1 MSRPKHPPV
10 RTLPDRPD
18 LAQLKRQAKELL
30 KAFVADDA
38 AAVAEVNAH
47 YQRAD
52 AARFALHDA
61 QLVVA
66 RSFGYSSWPRL
77 KAYVDGV
84 TVSRLIDA
92 VRAGDLETV
101 RFMIDARPE
110 LVNLDAAANDE
121 HRALHHAVLRRQPE
135 MVRFLMQHGADP
147 RKGIYPHRDATSAL
161 TLATERGY
169 ADIVAIIRE
178 EEGRR
183 AASPFAAIA
192 EHESVE
198 LGAAFECGDEAAM
211 IAALEAHPALIHT
224 SDPNGRTALH
234 WAAAGLWERLTA
246 WLLGHDANPNARTT
260 AGETPLDV
268 VGDER
273 DASSVEA
280 IRLGT
285 RIAEMLLGRGGEHTA
300 RWAIST
306 GDVNWLKAR
315 HAEGALAHQPRL
327 VSHAVSS
334 GRPEILGLLL
344 ELGLDPDE
352 SGRVA
357 GLEEVVPTWGEPL
370 RECARAGR
378 FAMAEI
384 LLEHG
389 ANPNTNVYAASSALS
404 LAYSRQDDAM
414 IGLLERHGGKLTPV
428 FVGDLGLVSR
438 AAAMLADDA
447 AGRTPRGLTGPDS
460 SVAQDLLWS
469 AIGCPSPEIVRMALG
484 RIDWPR
490 DDLRWHGILE
500 NALYLRPQSDR
511 AAHMEAFRLAL
522 DRSDPNVPSKWGAT
536 LLHHIA
542 ASRGGLT
549 AADRVAFASIVLD
562 AGARLDVRDGLL
574 KSTPLGWACRWG
586 RLELVRLF
594 MDRGGTPVEADAESW
609 ATPKAWA
616 EKMKRRDVLEELR
629 KRESRPS

>member
-1 MSRPKHPPV
+1 MTRPKHPPV

-30 KAFVADDA
+30 RAFIAGDA

-66 RSFGYSSWPRL
+66 RSFGYASWPRL

-92 VRAGDLETV
+92 VRAGDLDTV
-101 RFMIDARPE
+101 RLMVEARPE
-110 LVNLDAAANDE
+110 LVDLDAAENDE

-161 TLATERGY
+161 TLASERGY
-169 ADIVAIIRE
+169 ADIVAIIRDE
-178 EEGRR
+178 ESRR
-183 AASPFAAIA
+183 ISSPFAVI
-192 EHESVE
+192 EEDKSVE
-198 LGAAFECGDEAAM
+198 LGAAFERGDEA
-211 IAALEAHPALIHT
+211 
-224 SDPNGRTALH
+224 
-234 WAAAGLWERLTA
+234 
-246 WLLGHDANPNARTT
+246 
-260 AGETPLDV
+260 
-268 VGDER
+268 
-273 DASSVEA
+273 
-280 IRLGT
+280 
-285 RIAEMLLGRGGEHTA
+285 
-300 RWAIST
+300 AIST
-306 GDVNWLKAR
+306 GDVKWLKAR
-315 HAEGALAHQPRL
+315 HAEGALANQPRL
-327 VSHAVSS
+327 LSHAVSS
-334 GRPEILGLLL
+334 SRPEILRLLL

-378 FAMAEI
+378 LTMAEI

-404 LAYSRQDDAM
+404 LAYSQQDEAM
-414 IGLLERHGGKLTPV
+414 ITLLERHGAKLTPV
-428 FVGDLGLVSR
+428 FVGDLGLVSK
-438 AAAMLADDA
+438 AAEMLADDA
-447 AGRTPRGLTGPDS
+447 AGRAPEGLTGPEA
-460 SVAQDLLWS
+460 SVAQDLLWG
-469 AIGCPSPEIVRMALG
+469 AIGCPSPEIVRLALE
-484 RIDWPR
+484 RIDWR
-490 DDLRWHGILE
+490 REDSRWHGILE

-511 AAHMEAFRLAL
+511 AAHMKAFRLAL
-522 DRSDPNVPSKWGAT
+522 DRSDPNVRSKWGAT

-549 AADRVAFASIVLD
+549 AADRVAFASVVLD

-586 RLELVRLF
+586 RIELVRLF
-594 MDRGGTPVEADAESW
+594 MDRGGTSVEADAESW
-609 ATPKAWA
+609 ATPRAWA
-616 EKMKRRDVLEELR
+616 EKMNRRDVLAELR
-629 KRESRPS
+629 KREPVSFNDGPREGSVH

>member
-1 MSRPKHPPV
+1 MTRPKHPPV

-183 AASPFAAIA
+183 ASSPFAAIA

-198 LGAAFECGDEAAM
+198 LGAAFERGDEAAM
-211 IAALEAHPALIHT
+211 IAALEGHPALIHT

-234 WAAAGLWERLTA
+234 CAAAGLWERLTA
-246 WLLGHDANPNARTT
+246 WLLGHDADPNARTT
-260 AGETPLDV
+260 TGETPLDV

-273 DASSVEA
+273 DATSVEA
-280 IRLGT
+280 IRLAT
-285 RIAEMLLGRGGEHTA
+285 RVAEMLLGRGAEHTA

-315 HAEGALAHQPRL
+315 HAEGALANQPRL

-357 GLEEVVPTWGEPL
+357 GLEEAVPTWGEPL

-447 AGRTPRGLTGPDS
+447 AGRAPQGVTGPDS

-469 AIGCPSPEIVRMALG
+469 AIGCPSPEIVRMALE
-484 RIDWPR
+484 RIDWQR

-549 AADRVAFASIVLD
+549 AADRVAFASVVLD

-594 MDRGGTPVEADAESW
+594 MDRGGTAIEADAESW
-609 ATPKAWA
+609 ATPRAWA

>member
-1 MSRPKHPPV
+1 MTRPKHPPV

-30 KAFVADDA
+30 KAFVAGDA

-110 LVNLDAAANDE
+110 LVNLDAAADDE

-135 MVRFLMQHGADP
+135 MVRLLMQHGADP

-183 AASPFAAIA
+183 ASSPFAAIA

-246 WLLGHDANPNARTT
+246 WLLDHDADPNARTT
-260 AGETPLDV
+260 TGETPLDV

-280 IRLGT
+280 IRL
-285 RIAEMLLGRGGEHTA
+285 A
-300 RWAIST
+300 R
-306 GDVNWLKAR
+306 
-315 HAEGALAHQPRL
+315 
-327 VSHAVSS
+327 
-334 GRPEILGLLL
+334 
-344 ELGLDPDE
+344 E
-352 SGRVA
+352 SR
-357 GLEEVVPTWGEPL
+357 
-370 RECARAGR
+370 RC
-378 FAMAEI
+378 
-384 LLEHG
+384 
-389 ANPNTNVYAASSALS
+389 SSA
-404 LAYSRQDDAM
+404 AARN
-414 IGLLERHGGKLTPV
+414 IRHGGRSVPATST
-428 FVGDLGLVSR
+428 GSR
-438 AAAMLADDA
+438 RATQKARSPTSLAWSVML
-447 AGRTPRGLTGPDS
+447 
-460 SVAQDLLWS
+460 
-469 AIGCPSPEIVRMALG
+469 
-484 RIDWPR
+484 
-490 DDLRWHGILE
+490 
-500 NALYLRPQSDR
+500 
-511 AAHMEAFRLAL
+511 
-522 DRSDPNVPSKWGAT
+522 
-536 LLHHIA
+536 
-542 ASRGGLT
+542 
-549 AADRVAFASIVLD
+549 
-562 AGARLDVRDGLL
+562 
-574 KSTPLGWACRWG
+574 
-586 RLELVRLF
+586 
-594 MDRGGTPVEADAESW
+594 
-609 ATPKAWA
+609 
-616 EKMKRRDVLEELR
+616 
-629 KRESRPS
+629 

>member
-30 KAFVADDA
+30 KAFVAGDA

-183 AASPFAAIA
+183 ASSPFAAIA

-198 LGAAFECGDEAAM
+198 LGAAFERGDEAAM
-211 IAALEAHPALIHT
+211 IAALEGHPALIHT

-234 WAAAGLWERLTA
+234 WAAAGVL
-246 WLLGHDANPNARTT
+246 
-260 AGETPLDV
+260 
-268 VGDER
+268 
-273 DASSVEA
+273 S
-280 IRLGT
+280 
-285 RIAEMLLGRGGEHTA
+285 
-300 RWAIST
+300 
-306 GDVNWLKAR
+306 
-315 HAEGALAHQPRL
+315 
-327 VSHAVSS
+327 
-334 GRPEILGLLL
+334 
-344 ELGLDPDE
+344 
-352 SGRVA
+352 
-357 GLEEVVPTWGEPL
+357 
-370 RECARAGR
+370 AGR
-378 FAMAEI
+378 
-384 LLEHG
+384 
-389 ANPNTNVYAASSALS
+389 
-404 LAYSRQDDAM
+404 
-414 IGLLERHGGKLTPV
+414 
-428 FVGDLGLVSR
+428 
-438 AAAMLADDA
+438 
-447 AGRTPRGLTGPDS
+447 
-460 SVAQDLLWS
+460 
-469 AIGCPSPEIVRMALG
+469 
-484 RIDWPR
+484 R
-490 DDLRWHGILE
+490 D
-500 NALYLRPQSDR
+500 DR
-511 AAHMEAFRLAL
+511 AARAARWQADADIRGRPRARLEGRG
-522 DRSDPNVPSKWGAT
+522 DVGGRCVRSY
-536 LLHHIA
+536 
-542 ASRGGLT
+542 ASR
-549 AADRVAFASIVLD
+549 
-562 AGARLDVRDGLL
+562 
-574 KSTPLGWACRWG
+574 
-586 RLELVRLF
+586 
-594 MDRGGTPVEADAESW
+594 MDRAELQRRTGSPVERHWMSVAGDRAHGPR
-609 ATPKAWA
+609 T
-616 EKMKRRDVLEELR
+616 D
-629 KRESRPS
+629 

>member
-1 MSRPKHPPV
+1 MTRPKHPPV

-30 KAFVADDA
+30 RAFIAGDA

-66 RSFGYSSWPRL
+66 RSFGYASWPRL

-92 VRAGDLETV
+92 VRAGDLDTV
-101 RFMIDARPE
+101 RLMVEARPE
-110 LVNLDAAANDE
+110 LVDLDAAETDE

-161 TLATERGY
+161 TLASERGY
-169 ADIVAIIRE
+169 ADIVAIIRDE
-178 EEGRR
+178 ESRR
-183 AASPFAAIA
+183 TSSPFAVI
-192 EHESVE
+192 EEDKSVE
-198 LGAAFECGDEAAM
+198 LGAAFERGDEA
-211 IAALEAHPALIHT
+211 
-224 SDPNGRTALH
+224 
-234 WAAAGLWERLTA
+234 
-246 WLLGHDANPNARTT
+246 
-260 AGETPLDV
+260 
-268 VGDER
+268 
-273 DASSVEA
+273 
-280 IRLGT
+280 
-285 RIAEMLLGRGGEHTA
+285 
-300 RWAIST
+300 AIST
-306 GDVNWLKAR
+306 GDVKWLKAR
-315 HAEGALAHQPRL
+315 HAEGALANQPRL
-327 VSHAVSS
+327 LSHAVSS
-334 GRPEILGLLL
+334 TRPEILRLLL

-378 FAMAEI
+378 LAMAEI

-404 LAYSRQDDAM
+404 LAYSQQDEAM
-414 IGLLERHGGKLTPV
+414 IALLERHGAKLTPV

-438 AAAMLADDA
+438 AAEMLADDA
-447 AGRTPRGLTGPDS
+447 AGRAPEGLTGPEA
-460 SVAQDLLWS
+460 SVAQDLLWG
-469 AIGCPSPEIVRMALG
+469 AIGCPSPEIVRLALE
-484 RIDWPR
+484 RIDWQR
-490 DDLRWHGILE
+490 EDSRWHGILE

-511 AAHMEAFRLAL
+511 AAHMKAFRLAL
-522 DRSDPNVPSKWGAT
+522 DRSDPNVRSKWGAT

-549 AADRVAFASIVLD
+549 AADRVAFASVVLD

-586 RLELVRLF
+586 RIELVRLF
-594 MDRGGTPVEADAESW
+594 MDRGGTSVEADAESW
-609 ATPKAWA
+609 ATPRAWA
-616 EKMKRRDVLEELR
+616 EKMNRRDVLAELR
-629 KRESRPS
+629 KRERVSFNDGPREGSVH

>member
-1 MSRPKHPPV
+1 MTRPKHPPV

-18 LAQLKRQAKELL
+18 IAQLKRQAKELL

-38 AAVAEVNAH
+38 GAVAEVNAH

-101 RFMIDARPE
+101 RLMIDARPE

-183 AASPFAAIA
+183 ASSPFAAIA
-192 EHESVE
+192 DHESVE
-198 LGAAFECGDEAAM
+198 LGAAFERGDETAM
-211 IAALEAHPALIHT
+211 IAALEGHPALIHT

-246 WLLGHDANPNARTT
+246 WLLGHDADPNARTT

-268 VGDER
+268 IGDER

-280 IRLGT
+280 IRLAT
-285 RIAEMLLGRGGEHTA
+285 RVAEMLLGRGAEHTA
-300 RWAIST
+300 RWAISA

-315 HAEGALAHQPRL
+315 HAEGALASQPRL

-334 GRPEILGLLL
+334 GRPEILRLLL

-357 GLEEVVPTWGEPL
+357 GLEEVVPTWGQPL

-414 IGLLERHGGKLTPV
+414 IGLLERHGGKLTPM

-469 AIGCPSPEIVRMALG
+469 AIGCPSPEIVRMALE
-484 RIDWPR
+484 RIDWQR
-490 DDLRWHGILE
+490 DDSRWHGILE

-536 LLHHIA
+536 LLHHVA

-586 RLELVRLF
+586 RIELVRLF
-594 MDRGGTPVEADAESW
+594 MDRGGTSVEADAESW
-609 ATPKAWA
+609 ATPRAWA
-616 EKMKRRDVLEELR
+616 EKMNRPDVLAELR
-629 KRESRPS
+629 KRESRQS